1 MDHEGQQNFPLGNM
15 DQLSEEEY
23 GSQLF
28 SMVQKQNSSHLMKDN
43 VISSN
48 TEFMNLD
55 NLPDII
61 QKLSTRLCKPEDILI
76 NRGTESDCIYFL
88 SKGIIEIYIDDPR
101 QGMVEDEYFELELG
115 SIFGEIGVLLNTKR
129 SAYARAQDY
138 SILEVL
144 TKEDYRILC

>member
-1 MDHEGQQNFPLGNM
+1 MMGGSREKRSNNQKGDQKQSKNERNKIEDENLLGHKFEEMSQEDFDGQM
-15 DQLSEEEY
+15 LSMI
-23 GSQLF
+23 S
-28 SMVQKQNSSHLMKDN
+28 KQNSSQLMKEN
-43 VISSN
+43 VIQSN

-101 QGMVEDEYFELELG
+101 
-115 SIFGEIGVLLNTKR
+115 
-129 SAYARAQDY
+129 
-138 SILEVL
+138 
-144 TKEDYRILC
+144 